1 MGVMSGYTNFAV
13 GHLSN
18 KSTMI
23 SVDEL
28 LQSESV
34 PQLREYEDIWQQTIM
49 TTGQPRLLNDNFV
62 IKAP

>member
-13 GHLSN
+13 GHLAS

-28 LQSESV
+28 IAEETKT
-34 PQLREYEDIWQQTIM
+34 QL
-49 TTGQPRLLNDNFV
+49 
-62 IKAP
+62 K